1 MANLIKPITSDRDL
15 IALAAKCDIHID
27 AVLDSTEVTKPLA
40 RDKTYLILLRPADM
54 DIGHWTCVHNGEF
67 FDSMGE
73 GPPTK
78 YGISKYNEFQYQS
91 AHGDYCGIWC
101 VLWLF
106 VKQHKQQ
113 QLLKPFH
120 NLNMVVL

>member
-1 MANLIKPITSDRDL
+1 MANLIKPITSDHDL
-15 IALAAKCDIHID
+15 IDLAAKCDIHLD
-27 AVLDSTEVTKPLA
+27 AIFDSTEILKPLS
-40 RDKTYLILLRPADM
+40 REKTYLILLRPKDA
-54 DIGHWTCVHNGEF
+54 DIGHWTAVHNGEY

-101 VLWLF
+101 ILWLF
-106 VKQHKQQ
+106 VKQHQQ
-113 QLLKPFH
+113 PRLLKPFH